1 MLTVHEV
8 SALTGASIR
17 ALHHYDAIGLLK
29 PTVVTEA
36 GYRLYDERALM
47 RLQEILLLRELEFPL
62 RDIARILDSP
72 GFDRRAALCDQLTLL
87 RLRCERLTRLIS
99 LTENLINGGNTMDFS
114 AFDDSK
120 EREYAAEARK
130 RWGNTAA
137 WKEYE
142 AKEGARTNDERRS
155 AEDGLTDIFKGFGGL
170 RALAPDDPAV
180 KAQVKKLQAHITAN
194 WYECTDEILSG
205 LGRMYV
211 TDPRFKENIDRAG
224 GDGTAEFAARAIE
237 AYRR

>member
-29 PTVVTEA
+29 PTAVTEA

-224 GDGTAEFAARAIE
+224 GGGTAEFAARAIE

>member
-1 MLTVHEV
+1 MMTVHEV
-8 SALTGASIR
+8 SVLTGVSIR

-29 PTVVTEA
+29 PTAVTEA

-72 GFDRRAALCDQLTLL
+72 GFDRRAALYDQLELL
-87 RLRCERLTRLIS
+87 KLRREKLTRLIA
-99 LTENLINGGNTMDFS
+99 LTEDMIKGGNDMDFS

-142 AKEGARTNDERRS
+142 AKEGARTDDERRS
-155 AEDGLTDIFKGFGGL
+155 AEDELTDIFKDFGRL
-170 RALAPDDPAV
+170 KALAPDDPAV

-224 GDGTAEFAARAIE
+224 GGGTAEFAARAIE

>member
-1 MLTVHEV
+1 MMTVHEV
-8 SALTGASIR
+8 SALTGVSIR
-17 ALHHYDAIGLLK
+17 ALHHYDAIGLLN
-29 PTVVTEA
+29 PTAVTEA
-36 GYRLYDERALM
+36 GYRLYDEEAIA
-47 RLQEILLLRELEFPL
+47 RLHEIMLFRELDMPL
-62 RDIARILDSP
+62 KDIAAMMDSP
-72 GFDRRAALCDQLTLL
+72 GFDRRAALYDQLELL
-87 RLRCERLTRLIS
+87 KLRRDRLTRLIA
-99 LTENLINGGNTMDFS
+99 LTEDMIKGGNGMDFS

-130 RWGNTAA
+130 RWGDTAA

-155 AEDGLTDIFKGFGGL
+155 AEDGLMDIFKGFGGL

-224 GDGTAEFAARAIE
+224 GGGTAEFAARAIE